1 MIQSHATG
9 FLTIAIR
16 KADGRRVE
24 IGTFKNLILNGGIT
38 LYAAPALPNNPTFY
52 TYTDTSPNYEDL
64 DGTWNQSGNTVTR
77 ATGSG
82 TFPSS
87 PSQIG
92 NELLWEDGERCHV
105 TARASDTS
113 ITVSGPPRTITGKS
127 IRIYRTNRSSTSGS
141 AQSKSASS
149 GDTVTT
155 EDLTAGTWERTV
167 KVVFDAA
174 TVGYTMGSVMIGN
187 YARVVLPAP
196 VVVEEFDQLEMSYK
210 QQITV
215 SGREDHIVPIS
226 DMISGYPYRFQTASI
241 TGDGSKMVIT
251 TDEDHNFMAGDEI
264 VVDGAV
270 PERHEITGITA
281 NGSAWTITAPSHGLS
296 PADTIAIEDCS
307 VGDYNGTWT
316 VTTTPDSDTLTIT
329 NAANPGAASD
339 GTVRLATPATYFNG
353 RWTVDA
359 VPDTKTIE
367 VLTDRTGPPID
378 PGDVTTSPD
387 EATLR
392 FWGNFWE
399 TSGSGNNWFVAYSE
413 ANAATV
419 PSHTSGNTNFPPG
432 PNSSHNGPAGTNQSA
447 APANDFTSSATNNSA
462 SQWGAGGTSVPRLKQ
477 IFRAFYNAAGN
488 AGGSVQCCLTFKTP
502 QPKLNTHRLSSP
514 TIHRK
519 FTRDLPN
526 Y

>member
-16 KADGRRVE
+16 KADGRRVKV
-24 IGTFKNLILNGGIT
+24 GTFKNLILNGGIST
-38 LYAAPALPNNPTFY
+38 SASPALNASPAFY
-52 TYTDTSPNYEDL
+52 TFDDDSPNYEDI
-64 DGTWNQSGNTVTR
+64 DGTWDQNGNTVTR
-77 ATGSG
+77 ASGSG

-105 TARASDTS
+105 TARTSDTQ
-113 ITVSGPPRTITGKS
+113 ITVSGPPRTIAGKTL
-127 IRIYRTNRSSTSGS
+127 RRYLTNRASTTGS
-141 AQSKSASS
+141 KQSKTASS
-149 GDTVTT
+149 GDAVTNT
-155 EDLTAGTWERTV
+155 DLSAGTWERTV
-167 KVVFDAA
+167 KAVFDAA
-174 TVGYTMGSVMIGN
+174 PAAYTLKSVMVGT

-196 VVVEEFDQLEMSYK
+196 VDVEEFDQLEMSYK
-210 QQITV
+210 QQVTV

-226 DMISGYPYRFQTASI
+226 DMISGYPYRFQTTAI

-251 TDEDHNFMAGDEI
+251 TDEDHNFLAGDEI

-270 PERHEITGITA
+270 PERHAITGITA

-296 PADTIAIEDCS
+296 PADTIVIEDCS

-329 NAANPGAASD
+329 NAANPGAASN

-367 VLTDRTGPPID
+367 VLTDRTGPAID
-378 PGDVTTSPD
+378 PGPVTSSPD

-392 FWGNFWE
+392 YWGNFWDTPGGVNGVFSSRNE
-399 TSGSGNNWFVAYSE
+399 SNVLTP
-413 ANAATV
+413 
-419 PSHTSGNTNFPPG
+419 PSHTSGNTGISNTG
-432 PNSSHNGPAGTNQSA
+432 ASHFDAGGQTTNAGYS
-447 APANDFTSSATNNSA
+447 NDFTYSQGPHTSANWS
-462 SQWGAGGTSVPRLKQ
+462 
-477 IFRAFYNAAGN
+477 
-488 AGGSVQCCLTFKTP
+488 AGGSSELRVKQIIRSLNNAANNDPGTVQCSIIFTTP
-502 QPKLNTHRLSSP
+502 LPKLNTHRFAYP
-514 TIHRK
+514 TIHRRL
-519 FTRDLPN
+519 TRDLPN